1 MKESPLQME
10 GPAPGQR
17 PDSLG
22 RFGRFG
28 GKYVPDTLIYALS
41 ELESVY
47 HSLAGDDDF
56 QVFH

>member
-1 MKESPLQME
+1 ME